1 MPGKAKTQKHTAK
14 ELNKK
19 AAMAMAKKGGVGG
32 GAAGAAARGC
42 NMKFLECEYCKAQ
55 IASLADMKAH
65 MGSKHDKLPFDV
77 AKYEKMAADAKAATA
92 AENRAK
98 SGQQNK
104 KGAPAGG
111 AKKSTRSKK
120 GVAAGG
126 PLPDDLMAA
135 MAGASVSKKKKKK

>member
-19 AAMAMAKKGGVGG
+19 AALAMAKKGGVGG
-32 GAAGAAARGC
+32 GAAGAAARGN
-42 NMKFLECEYCKAQ
+42 NMTMLECEYCKAQ

-65 MGSKHDKLPFDV
+65 MGSKHDKLPFDLP
-77 AKYEKMAADAKAATA
+77 KYEKMAADAKAATA
-92 AENRAK
+92 EANRAK

-104 KGAPAGG
+104 KAGAAGA
-111 AKKSTRSKK
+111 AKTSTRSKK
-120 GVAAGG
+120 GVAASG